1 MPKRIIVLGLM
12 GLIETVEFVR
22 VRASTRKVGGD
33 ECTDSIEGGGGD
45 WATLLGDASPS
56 LSSEESKSSMA
67 LGCVCKVSKND
78 VGEEGAGE

>member
-1 MPKRIIVLGLM
+1 M
-12 GLIETVEFVR
+12 GLTETVEFVR
-22 VRASTRKVGGD
+22 VRASTGKVGGD

-45 WATLLGDASPS
+45 WVTLLGGASPS
-56 LSSEESKSSMA
+56 LPSSEESKSSIA